1 MIRVYSAVLILLM
14 VFLSGAVARADS
26 IMIDGK
32 IFSNVKIHETSTRY
46 YVRLPDGSAIS
57 VDKNKI
63 QPGEI
68 VFGDGPLPLQAVRDR
83 QTREAAEKEA
93 AEKAAADQA
102 RKEAEARTTAEKDA
116 ADQARKEAEA
126 RAAQEVSAQAATER
140 AQREAAEQAAREAAE
155 KAEVERAA
163 REAAEKAAKAAQEQ
177 AAKEAAERQA
187 AEEARREAEAKAQEE
202 LAARQ
207 AAEQAAK
214 EAAEKAAQDRAARE
228 AAEQA
233 AKEAAEKAAKEAAER
248 EAAEQAAKEAT
259 EKAIREAAERAV
271 AEKAAKEAA
280 EMAAEEAMKRA
291 AAEQAAKEAAE
302 KAAQEA
308 ADRAAAEKAAKEA
321 AEKAT
326 REAQERAAAEKT
338 AREALEQAAREAAD
352 RETAEQAAREAAQ
365 REVAEKAARDAAE
378 QAAREAADR
387 EEAEKAARDA
397 AEQAAREAADREAA
411 EKTARDAAEQAAREA
426 ADREAAEKA
435 ARDEA
440 EKAVLQAT
448 DREAAEKVARDAAEQ
463 AAKAAAERAAAEQ
476 AARERLEREA
486 AEQAERERL
495 EREEAEREAA
505 EQAERERLEREEAMR
520 RAMPVTTAYT
530 SRIEPAET
538 IAPDTPLPIRAGA
551 ASLPCVEGEEEPGLE
566 INTLVLNGAEL
577 TVAFCTVDLA
587 SVGIDLEMLVIEALE
602 SAGSAL
608 SGDTLFLSATGVY
621 TPATRG
627 LLRDAWIE
635 PRFGRYSGDTAA
647 ALAGRI
653 AEALLAAEAALAPAR
668 LRWAEAEA
676 PDCHTAREGGSATTD
691 STLGV
696 LLAETPEGQPLA
708 YLLNFAVS
716 PPVVFG
722 EAVSPDRG
730 VPGETARF
738 LRENAANHIPVL
750 FTNAAAGDVELKT
763 PVGAQNPNR
772 DRAIGWVLAG
782 AALAA
787 LETVEPRD
795 AVQLSCKAHTAEFP
809 PALNANMQPA
819 HVRIREIHLDEAAFL
834 ALPGIPAAQIGMLLR
849 VKGYDR
855 GFEQLF
861 PIAQCGE
868 GAVFHPTIEEFFAVT
883 PHTRLCA
890 YGPLMISWFGAHYL
904 EGRSEADDP
913 VWANV
918 PILNRYASTFR
929 AALER
934 GLKERAAIA
943 EQWEKAV
950 AGVGA
955 LAEWINAN
963 EPESEEIEALRALLG
978 GDSSFA
984 RHVAAVHI
992 RGQYADFT
1000 EEQRVI
1006 LMGVAQGSGLP
1017 FDAILLLQIMARPE
1031 SLPEEAA
1038 ALLDTLNIEGYPFL

>member
-1 MIRVYSAVLILLM
+1 MTRVYSAVLILFM
-14 VFLSGAVARADS
+14 VCLYGAVARADS

-83 QTREAAEKEA
+83 ETREAAEKEA

-102 RKEAEARTTAEKDA
+102 RKEAEARATAEKDA

-126 RAAQEVSAQAATER
+126 RAAQEVAAQAATER

-177 AAKEAAERQA
+177 AAKEAADRQA

-233 AKEAAEKAAKEAAER
+233 AKEATEKAAKEAAER

-302 KAAQEA
+302 KAAKEA
-308 ADRAAAEKAAKEA
+308 AERAAAEKAAKEA

-326 REAQERAAAEKT
+326 REAQDRAAAEKT

-352 RETAEQAAREAAQ
+352 RETAEQAAREAAELDVRQ
-365 REVAEKAARDAAE
+365 
-378 QAAREAADR
+378 
-387 EEAEKAARDA
+387 
-397 AEQAAREAADREAA
+397 AADREAA
-411 EKTARDAAEQAAREA
+411 EQGARDAAERAAP
-426 ADREAAEKA
+426 
-435 ARDEA
+435 
-440 EKAVLQAT
+440 
-448 DREAAEKVARDAAEQ
+448 
-463 AAKAAAERAAAEQ
+463 AAAGADAAEQ

-520 RAMPVTTAYT
+520 RAMPLTTAYT

-551 ASLPCVEGEEEPGLE
+551 ASLPFVEGGEEPGLE
-566 INTLVLNGAEL
+566 INALVLNAAEL

-602 SAGSAL
+602 GAGSAL

-627 LLRDAWIE
+627 LLRDAWIG
-635 PRFGRYSGDTAA
+635 PRFGSYSGETAA

-722 EAVSPDRG
+722 QAVSPDRG

-795 AVQLSCKAHTAEFP
+795 AVQLSCKAHTAQFP

-819 HVRIREIHLDEAAFL
+819 QVRIREIHLDEAAFL

-904 EGRSEADDP
+904 DGPSEADDP

-934 GLKERAAIA
+934 GRQERAAIA
-943 EQWEKAV
+943 DQWENAL
-950 AGVGA
+950 AGVDA
-955 LAEWINAN
+955 LAGWINAN
-963 EPESEEIEALRALLG
+963 EPEAEEAEALRALMG
-978 GDSSFA
+978 GDASFA
-984 RHVAAVHI
+984 RHLAAVHI

-1038 ALLDTLNIEGYPFL
+1038 PRLDTLNIEGYPFL